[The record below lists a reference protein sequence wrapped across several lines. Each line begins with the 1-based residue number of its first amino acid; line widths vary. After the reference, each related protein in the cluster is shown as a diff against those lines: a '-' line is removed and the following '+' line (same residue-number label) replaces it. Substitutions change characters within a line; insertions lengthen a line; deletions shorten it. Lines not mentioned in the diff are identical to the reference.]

1 MVSFIY
7 LKCVIC
13 VHEKKQQQQKPNKFL
28 FIFNLL
34 WFLLHFNA
42 QYVSHKIG
50 GGWRAHSDNALDPYN
65 GASLLEGARGGE
77 ACYSSKE
84 IGIHGQGGFGG
95 GGGGCRTG
103 GIIPYIL

>member
-1 MVSFIY
+1 MVFNKI
-7 LKCVIC
+7 
-13 VHEKKQQQQKPNKFL
+13 KQKQKT
-28 FIFNLL
+28 
-34 WFLLHFNA
+34 
-42 QYVSHKIG
+42 G

-103 GIIPYIL
+103 GIITHIHTHFVTYTDIYIANNTY